1 MMPIKTPRAALVAAT
16 ATVFLSAC
24 SSVVQNPPPMSAV
37 NAMTAKAAS
46 ADYQISTGDEL
57 DMRFVYTPELN
68 TTVTVRPDGKI
79 SAPLVGDVKVAGL
92 SPAQVSEQLRS
103 AYANQVKRPEV
114 SVNVR
119 GFASQRVFVGGEVAQ
134 PGAQQ
139 LAGHLSVLDAIMS
152 AQGYKDTAR
161 LNEVVIVRR
170 GDDGKRVVF
179 PVNLEKVI
187 DGEDATQDVLL
198 RPYDVVIVPKSG
210 IANVNLWVDQY
221 IRKNLPINFGVNYS
235 VTHTTNSGGGGT
247 VVVPA
252 GQ

>member
-1 MMPIKTPRAALVAAT
+1 MMTIKTPRYALAAV
-16 ATVFLSAC
+16 TVLLSAC
-24 SSVVQNPPPMSAV
+24 TSVVQNPPPMSAV
-37 NAMTAKAAS
+37 NAMTAKAAA
-46 ADYQISTGDEL
+46 ADYTISTGDEL

-92 SPAQVSEQLRS
+92 SPAEVSDQLRK

-139 LAGHLSVLDAIMS
+139 LAGHLSVLDAIMT

-161 LNEVVIVRR
+161 LNEVVVVRR

-187 DGEDATQDVLL
+187 SGEDSTQDVLL

-221 IRKNLPINFGVNYS
+221 IRKNLPINFGVSYS
-235 VTHTTNSGGGGT
+235 VTHNTNGGNTNIIGA
-247 VVVPA
+247 PA
-252 GQ
+252 AQ